1 MDKIYT
7 KARAKINLTLRI
19 TEKRADNY
27 HNIESIF
34 QRISLYDEMY
44 IEKTNTNDL
53 EIISNVDELNDKSNI
68 IYKAYISLK
77 EQYGQ
82 IKGLKVKLNKK
93 IPMQAGLG
101 GGSADCAS
109 FIKAINKLFSLDIS
123 KIDMEKLASKLG
135 ADVVPCLHRG
145 VFKAQGIGDIISKIE
160 TNLKYYVLVVKPKMQ
175 CSTKLMFEKIDNSKN
190 IVQSDNDDEIIEIL
204 KGRNPKKLKGKLYNV
219 FEEVMENKQT
229 MDDIKKEMLSLGAI
243 DALLTGSGSCVYG
256 IYGSK
261 EEIRKAYSKMKKSY
275 ESYMCV
281 ACK

>member
-19 TEKRADNY
+19 TGKREDNY
-27 HNIESIF
+27 HNLESIF
-34 QRISLYDEMY
+34 QRISLYDELY
-44 IEKTNTNDL
+44 IEKTNTDDL
-53 EIISNVDELNDKSNI
+53 EIISNVEELNNDSNI
-68 IYKAYISLK
+68 IYKAYIRLK
-77 EQYGQ
+77 EQYSP

-109 FIKAINKLFSLDIS
+109 FIKAVNKLFSLNIS
-123 KIDMEKLASKLG
+123 KEDIEKLASKLG
-135 ADVVPCLHRG
+135 ADVVPCLYSG
-145 VFKAQGIGDIISKIE
+145 ALKAKGIGDIISKIE

-190 IVQSDNDDEIIEIL
+190 IVQINNDEEIVEIL
-204 KGRNPKKLKGKLYNV
+204 KSRNPQRLKGKLYNV
-219 FEEVMENKQT
+219 FEEVMENKQ
-229 MDDIKKEMLSLGAI
+229 MVDDIKKKMLSLGAI

-256 IYGSK
+256 IYESK
-261 EEIRKAYSKMKKSY
+261 DKIKKAYEQIKKSY

-281 ACK
+281 TCK